1 MKRVVLVLSALVLFG
16 AADVPP
22 ARITPTFLDTLEVRL
37 TSLDVVV
44 TDRQGTPVAGLKSSD
59 FEVFDDGQ
67 PQEITNFAEYTGSSG
82 TARLASTRKAGPA
95 GSPAAATETAAP
107 LSAAPPRHFIFFVD
121 DMSLHPQT
129 RKLMLENVQTFLLTA
144 MRKGD
149 QAMIITPAEKDILA
163 LDFSD
168 DRDEIQA
175 KLAAYIKAQTF
186 RINTRAESEEFF
198 RGSVREEGVPIA
210 TLPYAERVNR
220 RVTTTLRQLL
230 GFIGGMGRT
239 PGRKVLVLIT
249 TSLTA
254 HPGVETYFP
263 DARSRE
269 VGERFNMD
277 ESLDQAIDRAGKPYW
292 FNAAPMIRELGA
304 IASANGVTIYSI
316 QPNIGVHLSPP
327 GPGADDGHVNR
338 SAFAL
343 SHHNDGILEGTK
355 ETLNTLASTTGGEFF
370 LGQDRIDDAFRQLS
384 SDVDRYYSI
393 GYHTPKDADGDIHR
407 LKVTVRGRP
416 DLVVRTRRELMGRS
430 PEREMEEQTASALF
444 EPPSVDELGV
454 TAHTGK
460 IDRGRHG
467 RDYKVDVEVEVPI
480 GKLTFL
486 PADHDKFR
494 ASFSVFYAAADAAD
508 YSTSVTRQQT
518 LEWTQKELDDAM
530 AHNFNYTTTLVVSPG
545 TARVAV
551 GVVDD
556 ASKLSSFKRL
566 TVEAK

>member
-1 MKRVVLVLSALVLFG
+1 M
-16 AADVPP
+16 
-22 ARITPTFLDTLEVRL
+22 
-37 TSLDVVV
+37 
-44 TDRQGTPVAGLKSSD
+44 
-59 FEVFDDGQ
+59 
-67 PQEITNFAEYTGSSG
+67 
-82 TARLASTRKAGPA
+82 
-95 GSPAAATETAAP
+95 P

-129 RKLMLENVQTFLLTA
+129 RRLMLENVQTFLLAA

-168 DRDEIQA
+168 NRDEVEA
-175 KLAAYIKAQTF
+175 KLAAYLKAQTF
-186 RINTRAESEEFF
+186 RINTRGESEEFF

-230 GFIGGMGRT
+230 GFVGGMGRT

-263 DARSRE
+263 NARSRE

-292 FNAAPMIRELGA
+292 YNAAPMIRELGA

-343 SHHNDGILEGTK
+343 SQHNDGILEGTK
-355 ETLNTLASTTGGEFF
+355 ETLNTLASTTGGAFF

-384 SDVDRYYSI
+384 SDVDAYYSI
-393 GYHTPKDADGDIHR
+393 GYHTPKDADGDIHK

-430 PEREMEEQTASALF
+430 PERELEEQTASALF

-454 TAHTGK
+454 AAHTGK

-467 RDYKVDVEVEVPI
+467 RDYKVDVELEIPI
-480 GKLTFL
+480 EKLTFL
-486 PADHDKFR
+486 PADHDKVR
-494 ASFSVFYAAADAAD
+494 ASFSVFYAAADSAD

-518 LEWTQKELDDAM
+518 LELTQRDLEDSMRK
-530 AHNFNYTTTLVVSPG
+530 NFTYVTTLVVSPG